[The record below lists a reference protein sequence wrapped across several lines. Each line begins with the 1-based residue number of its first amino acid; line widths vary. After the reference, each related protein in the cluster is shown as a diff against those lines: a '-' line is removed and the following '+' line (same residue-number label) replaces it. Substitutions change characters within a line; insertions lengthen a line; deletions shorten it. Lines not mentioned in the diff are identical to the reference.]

1 VHAPICHVA
10 AHKSPAARARRAPRW
25 GLASVRKLPGAWLCA
40 ALCVVLVVDAM
51 SSITIGALESPWLTF
66 LCTLVFIIIARRVFA
81 VDNRSHKATPS
92 EDEDEEVF
100 PDPMPAGDMTRREL
114 AKYDGSD
121 ETKPILIAAKGVVY
135 DVTRG
140 RDFYGKGGPYNC
152 FTGIDC
158 SRALGKVSLDKENLC
173 ADVKDFAAS
182 ERDVLNDWVAK
193 FNAKYPVVGKLTD
206 GKYNGKF

>member
-1 VHAPICHVA
+1 MSENFRAYAP
-10 AHKSPAARARRAPRW
+10 
-25 GLASVRKLPGAWLCA
+25 
-40 ALCVVLVVDAM
+40 LCVALVVVVAM
-51 SSITIGALESPWLTF
+51 SSIAIEALESPWLTF

-81 VDNRSHKATPS
+81 VHNRSHAPTPS
-92 EDEDEEVF
+92 AEEEVEDF

-182 ERDVLNDWVAK
+182 EKDVLNDWVAK